1 MSVLVGS
8 KVDDVMSASEL
19 AASGKGFGL
28 GDRVSTHDGKEYVYC
43 QANGAITGDGYVV
56 SIDESHQAIMV
67 DTDTAA
73 TVVEGERVGVAESA
87 FADNDY
93 GWIQVYGACGIR
105 TEQDAAANGKLAPTA
120 DAGQVDD
127 AGAAGS
133 KYIQG
138 MILGT
143 ATGAADAVNTTGFIN
158 YPVLALVGTYA

>member
-1 MSVLVGS
+1 MSVLVGGKIDGPLS
-8 KVDDVMSASEL
+8 SSEVTQ
-19 AASGKGFGL
+19 SGKGFGL
-28 GDRVSTHDGKEYVYC
+28 GDRLCRHDGTEYVYV

-73 TVVEGERVGVAESA
+73 TVVEGDRVGVAESA
-87 FADNDY
+87 FDDDDY
-93 GWIQVYGACGIR
+93 GWVQVYGPCGIR

-127 AGAAGS
+127 AGAAGT

-138 MILGT
+138 MSLGT
-143 ATGAADAVNTTGFIN
+143 EIGRAHV
-158 YPVLALVGTYA
+158 

>member
-1 MSVLVGS
+1 MNALVGGN
-8 KVDDVMSASEL
+8 VSEPYTAIEM

-28 GDRVSTHDGKEYVYC
+28 GDRLCTHNGKEYVWC

-56 SIDESHQAIMV
+56 SIDQTHQAIMV

-73 TVVEGERVGVAESA
+73 TVVEGDRVGVAEAA
-87 FADNDY
+87 FVDNDY
-93 GWIQVYGACGIR
+93 GWIQVYGPCGIR
-105 TEQDAAANGKLAPTA
+105 TEQDALANGKLAPTA

-127 AGAAGS
+127 AGAAGT

-143 ATGAADAVNTTGFIN
+143 ATGGADAVNTTGYLN